1 MKKNNAKPCNTLLDI
16 LLVGCL
22 TLTLS
27 ACGFQLRGSSALP
40 GEMSI
45 TYIRNILPYGTLMD
59 DFAEALR
66 AHHVTVTDNRSEAT
80 AVLTIEENRQDRD
93 VLSVNSSGKVLE
105 FQLLQTIQFSVKTSD
120 QLPLVESQ
128 RVTMTRDYLYS
139 NTDVLSKEREEVV
152 VRRTLQR
159 ELVYLAMLRITAV
172 AR

>member
-1 MKKNNAKPCNTLLDI
+1 MKKNNVRFCGNLLHI
-16 LLVGCL
+16 LLAGYL
-22 TLTLS
+22 MLALS

-40 GEMSI
+40 EEMSV
-45 TYIRNILPYGTLMD
+45 TYIKSNRPYGTLMD

-93 VLSVNSSGKVLE
+93 VLSVNVSGKVLE

-139 NTDVLSKEREEVV
+139 NTDVLSKEREELV

-159 ELVYLAMLRITAV
+159 ELVHLAMLRITVV